1 MFPVP
6 ERRADRRCS
15 GNRRSTA
22 PRQDRDNAAMF
33 TVSGVPAHPLLVHA
47 VVVLIPLAAL
57 GAVAV
62 AVRPVW
68 ARPYGLLVAAG
79 ALGGAVSAVLAR
91 IAGEQL
97 EDAIEITPSFEPV
110 IDQHERFGTLVV
122 ITAWPFALLA
132 IAAFV
137 LARRGSGA
145 SRHGTARHADHD
157 RDVLTRPGRATRVV
171 AALAALAGLVAT
183 GATVLAGHSGGAA
196 VWSSVVGG

>member
-1 MFPVP
+1 
-6 ERRADRRCS
+6 
-15 GNRRSTA
+15 
-22 PRQDRDNAAMF
+22 MF

-62 AVRPVW
+62 AVRPAW
-68 ARPYGLLVAAG
+68 IRPYGLLVAAG
-79 ALGGAVSAVLAR
+79 AVGGAVSAVLAR

-97 EDAIEITPSFEPV
+97 EDAIDITPGFEPV
-110 IDQHERFGTLVV
+110 IDQHERFGTFVV

-132 IAAFV
+132 VAAFV
-137 LARRGSGA
+137 LAWRGGTG
-145 SRHGTARHADHD
+145 RHGAARHADH
-157 RDVLTRPGRATRVV
+157 DVLTRPGRAVRVV

-183 GATVLAGHSGGAA
+183 VATVLAGHSGGAA